1 MLGSRHKGEQLLLK
15 GTPQLQ
21 GGSRQGCSSQAPRA
35 RTEHP
40 HGSGMQKKE
49 ELIGGGGAVG
59 IFPLLFYSCSV
70 KFANKV
76 TRCVNLRLSNIRV
89 CSGSGV
95 WPLAQQVCNC
105 PESLSEAFSKAMT
118 EASLWH
124 LRRNV
129 RKTFRWQLSES

>member
-1 MLGSRHKGEQLLLK
+1 
-15 GTPQLQ
+15 
-21 GGSRQGCSSQAPRA
+21 
-35 RTEHP
+35 
-40 HGSGMQKKE
+40 MQKKE
-49 ELIGGGGAVG
+49 ELIAGGGAVR

-70 KFANKV
+70 KFANKEANKV

-105 PESLSEAFSKAMT
+105 PESLSKAFSKAMT
-118 EASLWH
+118 EASQWH